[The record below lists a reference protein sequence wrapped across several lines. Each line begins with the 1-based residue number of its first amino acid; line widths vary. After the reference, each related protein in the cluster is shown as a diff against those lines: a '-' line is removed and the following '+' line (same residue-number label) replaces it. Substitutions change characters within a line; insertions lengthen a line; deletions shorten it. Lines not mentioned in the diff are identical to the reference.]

1 MKAQFRYNKTIKTF
15 VWLPSKTFASKY
27 EDGKREERERIARA
41 CVCIEILRTTFV
53 KRNII
58 PFDVL
63 RIERCRVAR
72 ASMPRKQYWSSRCI
86 TAVAPQKMAENTG
99 LQRSCPNSM
108 LLLVTSIYD
117 NFFFQLFNRAE
128 ITQINSSPSLYSY
141 KHTYISVFSISVL
154 FLVSHHPSLP
164 RFLVLSF
171 IHEGIEVFSLL
182 GRLSSP
188 VLSSPS
194 INSPYLYLSLGY
206 WQIFKRALRW
216 TIERDIGSTIDAS
229 RLVANPTA
237 AFVRDHPSDP
247 VRSVR
252 VPWQRY

>member
-1 MKAQFRYNKTIKTF
+1 M
-15 VWLPSKTFASKY
+15 
-27 EDGKREERERIARA
+27 
-41 CVCIEILRTTFV
+41 
-53 KRNII
+53 
-58 PFDVL
+58 
-63 RIERCRVAR
+63 
-72 ASMPRKQYWSSRCI
+72 
-86 TAVAPQKMAENTG
+86 APQKMAENTG

-141 KHTYISVFSISVL
+141 KHIHIVFSISVL
-154 FLVSHHPSLP
+154 FLISHHPSLP

-194 INSPYLYLSLGY
+194 INSPYLYLSLSL
-206 WQIFKRALRW
+206 WQIFNERARVALNDRARYRLDYRRF
-216 TIERDIGSTIDAS
+216 TLGRQPHRRFRPGSS
-229 RLVANPTA
+229 L
-237 AFVRDHPSDP
+237 
-247 VRSVR
+247 
-252 VPWQRY
+252 